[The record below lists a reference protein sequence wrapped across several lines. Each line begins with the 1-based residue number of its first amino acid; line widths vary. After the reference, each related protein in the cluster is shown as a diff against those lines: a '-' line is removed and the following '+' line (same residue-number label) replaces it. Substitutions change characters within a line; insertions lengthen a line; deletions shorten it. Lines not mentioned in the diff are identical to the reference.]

1 MNLPT
6 ALTATRIFL
15 VPLLLVVLL
24 TGNVA
29 DREVWGLLVF
39 LAAAMTDY
47 LDGYLA
53 RKRSQVTTLGKLL
66 DPLADK
72 ILISA
77 ALVALVEM
85 GVAPAWMVIIIVA
98 REFAVT
104 GLRSVGAAEGVT
116 IAASRLGK
124 YKMVAQV
131 ACCSFLIAGS
141 RDPEGFLLY
150 LGHVLLWVA
159 VGLSI
164 LSMGHYF
171 QVFWGRIGEN
181 VKLREEQ
188 SGKKDLEVLGSQTK
202 RSDALINTCLLYTSP
217 SPRD

>member
-6 ALTATRIFL
+6 ALTASRIFL
-15 VPLLLVVLL
+15 VPVLLVVLL
-24 TGNVA
+24 TGQFP
-29 DREVWGLLVF
+29 DREFWGLIVF

-47 LDGYLA
+47 FDGYLA

-77 ALVALVEM
+77 ALVALVQL
-85 GVAPAWMVIIIVA
+85 GIAPAWMVIIVVS

-104 GLRSVGAAEGVT
+104 GLRSVAAAEGVT
-116 IAASRLGK
+116 ISASSLGK

-141 RDPEGFLLY
+141 RDPGGTFYFAGSL
-150 LGHVLLWVA
+150 LLWV
-159 VGLSI
+159 VVFLSL
-164 LSMGHYF
+164 LSMWNYF

-181 VKLREEQ
+181 ARLRDEA
-188 SGKKDLEVLGSQTK
+188 KKSALDVLGRRGKS
-202 RSDALINTCLLYTSP
+202 SDALINS
-217 SPRD
+217 

>member
-6 ALTATRIFL
+6 ALTASRIFL

-47 LDGYLA
+47 FDGYLA

-116 IAASRLGK
+116 IGASRLGK

-141 RDPEGFLLY
+141 RDPNGFLLY
-150 LGHVLLWVA
+150 LGHILLWV
-159 VGLSI
+159 VIGLAI
-164 LSMGHYF
+164 LSMGQYF

-181 VKLREEQ
+181 VKSREQ
-188 SGKKDLEVLGSQTK
+188 TGKKDLEVLGHQGK
-202 RSDALINTCLLYTSP
+202 RSDAMIKT
-217 SPRD
+217 